1 MTDNEVRASQTQ
13 ETMKEISPTGGSGLP
28 RWIGLVVLPGIIFV
42 MLLWMRANVSKDA
55 GVTTLPVIGPAPAFS
70 LIERGGATVTRDDLR
85 GRVWVADFVFTRCA
99 GPCPELTLR
108 MRSLQQALQDRKD
121 DVRLVSFTLDPEYDT
136 PSVLQEYAKKNRADE
151 RQWLFLTGADQK
163 TIHDMI
169 RNGFLQSVIAA
180 KDGEPI
186 VHSTYFVLVDRQGQ
200 IRGFYDGLDPTTKK
214 KILGDM
220 DWLLRQRVGE

>member
-1 MTDNEVRASQTQ
+1 MTDNEVRTSQTQ
-13 ETMKEISPTGGSGLP
+13 ETMKEISPTGGSGLL
-28 RWIGLVVLPGIIFV
+28 RWMGLVVLPGIIFV
-42 MLLWMRANVSKDA
+42 LLLWMRANVSKDA
-55 GVTTLPVIGPAPAFS
+55 GVTMLPVIGPAPAFS
-70 LIERGGATVTRDDLR
+70 LIERSGATVTRDDLR

-136 PSVLQEYAKKNRADE
+136 PSVLQEYAKRNRADE